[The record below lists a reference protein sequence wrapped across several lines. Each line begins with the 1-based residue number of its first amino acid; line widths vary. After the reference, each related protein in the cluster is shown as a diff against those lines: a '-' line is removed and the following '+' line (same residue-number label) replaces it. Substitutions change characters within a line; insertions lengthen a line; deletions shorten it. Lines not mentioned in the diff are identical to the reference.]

1 MAKKKAKKASEKAV
15 ETCILTYLNYLPKCF
30 AWKNN
35 STGVYDPSRGCFRK
49 SKNRFA
55 INGVSD
61 ILGIYHGRFLA
72 IEVKRATGGRTS
84 KEQYDYIERIKKLG
98 GIAGVCTSVDE
109 AKELIK
115 ESGGFV
121 DERSNIEGVSE

>member
-1 MAKKKAKKASEKAV
+1 MAKKKTKALSEKAI
-15 ETCILTYLNYLPKCF
+15 ETAILTYLNYLPKCF

-35 STGVYDPSRGCFRK
+35 SVGVYDASRGVHRK
-49 SKNRFA
+49 AKGRFT

-72 IEVKRATGGRTS
+72 IEVKRATGGRVT
-84 KEQYDYIERIKKLG
+84 KEQHDYIERIKKLG

-109 AKELIK
+109 ARELLK

-121 DERSNIEGVSE
+121 HEQGNTEGVSE